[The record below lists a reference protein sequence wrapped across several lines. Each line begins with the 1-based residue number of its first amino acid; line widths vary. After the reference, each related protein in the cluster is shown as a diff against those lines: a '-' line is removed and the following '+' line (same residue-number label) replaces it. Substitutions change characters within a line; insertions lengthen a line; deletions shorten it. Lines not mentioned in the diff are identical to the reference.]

1 MYKKI
6 SFLAML
12 ISIALT
18 SCSIFGKLTSTTTIS
33 PNNSFIL
40 GNNEHNRF
48 TATAK
53 NVSKQKLEIFLQP
66 LNGQPELVQT
76 LLPQESAKLN
86 VPVNTAVIIKNNS
99 TDTVNV
105 ELKVNGDT
113 GLSMGYKN

>member
-1 MYKKI
+1 MYKKF
-6 SFLAML
+6 SLLAII
-12 ISIALT
+12 ISIALS
-18 SCSIFGKLTSTTTIS
+18 SCSIFGRLISTTTIS

-53 NVSKQKLEIFLQP
+53 NVSKQKLDIFLQP
-66 LNGQPELVQT
+66 LNGQPKLVQT
-76 LLPQESAKLN
+76 LLPQETAKLK
-86 VPVNTAVIIKNNS
+86 VPGNTAIIIKNNS

-105 ELKVNGDT
+105 QLKVNGDT